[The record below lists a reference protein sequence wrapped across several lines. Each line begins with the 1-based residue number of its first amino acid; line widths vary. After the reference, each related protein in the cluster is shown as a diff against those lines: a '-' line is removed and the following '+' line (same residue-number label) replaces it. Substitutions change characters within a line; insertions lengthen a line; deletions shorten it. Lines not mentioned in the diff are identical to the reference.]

1 MEIPDSSIQ
10 ISWRQEGTLGSGSRA
25 TAVCRSLPACHRR
38 YLRLASDKKGGL
50 EERSERDMGR
60 HSRFLSIRAQFDGL
74 EWRMGRQHLGPLQK
88 VLTGPWLVISSYLVV
103 TFLAHQSFT
112 FVLQQ
117 VENVFDQLITKIE
130 AAYFDPRPL
139 MKRWNTLD
147 RYEPI
152 KRRCCSL
159 VVHQAVNVITHYLV
173 IDDKTCEKRLWQM
186 KRLDRGNKFY
196 LCEVSSNMVV
206 DATYKGNMS
215 RFINHSCEPDT
226 EMQKWT
232 IDGETRVGIFALRDI
247 KKGEELTYDS
257 NFVQFGKNQDCH
269 CGSSNCRKTLGKAK
283 MVNSFILNKGN
294 SGSSQNQHIK
304 KKQKKSGD
312 LNKE

>member
-1 MEIPDSSIQ
+1 
-10 ISWRQEGTLGSGSRA
+10 
-25 TAVCRSLPACHRR
+25 
-38 YLRLASDKKGGL
+38 
-50 EERSERDMGR
+50 
-60 HSRFLSIRAQFDGL
+60 
-74 EWRMGRQHLGPLQK
+74 
-88 VLTGPWLVISSYLVV
+88 
-103 TFLAHQSFT
+103 
-112 FVLQQ
+112 
-117 VENVFDQLITKIE
+117 
-130 AAYFDPRPL
+130 

-152 KRRCCSL
+152 KRNVYHIKRRTEDYVIFCSCKPSGSSVACGKDCHCGMLFSCCSSSCECDNTCLNKPFQYRPLKQTKLITKEKYGTGL
-159 VVHQAVNVITHYLV
+159 VTEEEIKKGDFVIEYVGEV

-186 KRLDRGNKFY
+186 KRLDRGDKFY
-196 LCEVSSNMVV
+196 LCEVSSNMVI

-226 EMQKWT
+226 EMQKWI

-269 CGSSNCRKTLGKAK
+269 CGSSNCRKTLGKAR
-283 MVNSFILNKGN
+283 N

-304 KKQKKSGD
+304 KKQKKVVI
-312 LNKE
+312 